1 MFIKSQYAYIGG
13 KERMKVSRTRKEK
26 LETGMDA
33 SLQIVTANAIEESAV
48 TAADIEVSSEKR
60 KKDTDKPLYLKRI

>member
-1 MFIKSQYAYIGG
+1 
-13 KERMKVSRTRKEK
+13 MKVSRTRKEK

-48 TAADIEVSSEKR
+48 TVADIEVSSEKR
-60 KKDTDKPLYLKRI
+60 KKDADKPLYLKRI